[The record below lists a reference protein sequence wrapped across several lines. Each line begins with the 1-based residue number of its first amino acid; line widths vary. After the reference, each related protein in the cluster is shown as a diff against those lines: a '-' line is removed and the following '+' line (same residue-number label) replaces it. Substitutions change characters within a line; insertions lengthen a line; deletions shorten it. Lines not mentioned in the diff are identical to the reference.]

1 MYGTTKSKQAKTNS
15 QRNLEGGKKRIKL
28 KVSDSLTSH
37 YSKATT
43 IKIIFSVQ
51 SPSHVR
57 LFATATRQASLS
69 VTNSQSMLK
78 RISIKSVMPSD
89 HLIFC
94 HPLPLLPSIFPSI
107 RVFSKESF
115 LHIRWPK
122 YWSFSISPS
131 NDYPGSISFRIDWFD
146 FLAEP

>member
-1 MYGTTKSKQAKTNS
+1 MCGTTKSKQAKTNS
-15 QRNLEGGKKRIKL
+15 QRNLEGEKKRIKL

-43 IKIIFSVQ
+43 IKIVCSVQ

-57 LFATATRQASLS
+57 LFATAACQASLS
-69 VTNSQSMLK
+69 ITNSQSMLK
-78 RISIKSVMPSD
+78 LVSIKSVMPSD

-94 HPLPLLPSIFPSI
+94 YPLPLLPSIFPSI

-122 YWSFSISPS
+122 YWSFNSASVLPI
-131 NDYPGSISFRIDWFD
+131 NIQD
-146 FLAEP
+146 

>member
-1 MYGTTKSKQAKTNS
+1 MLHEQ
-15 QRNLEGGKKRIKL
+15 
-28 KVSDSLTSH
+28 KVSPCSCRPLGVAQPVLTVQQRRSRVCCQDLG

-122 YWSFSISPS
+122 YWSFNSASVLPI
-131 NDYPGSISFRIDWFD
+131 NIQD
-146 FLAEP
+146 